1 MPIRARLRAGWWSGL
16 TLSVLFA
23 LCLVPMAT
31 FDLFGPPPIT
41 PGPVARVTGFT
52 VRLPEIGI
60 YRDLVSPP
68 TLEYRRFIF
77 GHGETVDR
85 RRDAPLVAAFEAV
98 RRPPAIGLGLG
109 LGIAYLLLGVL
120 FTTYL
125 RNFGHRGRQLRTQ

>member
-1 MPIRARLRAGWWSGL
+1 MAIRARLQAGWWPGL

-23 LCLVPMAT
+23 LVLVPAAT

-41 PGPVARVTGFT
+41 AGRVTGPT

-98 RRPPAIGLGLG
+98 PRPPAG
-109 LGIAYLLLGVL
+109 GVVV
-120 FTTYL
+120 
-125 RNFGHRGRQLRTQ
+125 GP